1 MTFELQGTANRDNFV
16 LGRAG
21 LLYSSLHDPTHEHP
35 SWILGL
41 TPQQDAIS
49 LPGTIRDYLLRPTSL
64 PYAVS
69 GYAKGSPALGIYFTN
84 RNERVTRESAWG
96 RQYGNEISLI
106 AYLVQPKDLQHDPWI
121 QSLGLKQDSEINSQI
136 DSYNLSYS
144 QIHGGVFTPANYFT
158 ENDRQLFLFDGAGAP
173 QRSSQPGVVTQ
184 LSNEANQGVVYFP
197 GESLNSFSIPLSA
210 WNTLRFNSSTS
221 ARDITRQW
229 FGANSGSSL
238 QTNDLTTQKYL
249 EITASAWIGTI
260 QINRVAQASN
270 NGSEIVWGLQ
280 TVDGADPRVGSVLN
294 GGIGNDIIRGLKG
307 WDILDGGI
315 GNDLIKA
322 GNGRDIITGGA
333 GQDELHGDF
342 GFNTFTDER
351 DNASDLIVI
360 KSDEYLVNHIYGK
373 AFNNTDGSKCD
384 IIEGLDPIDRI
395 RLIGVNSAD
404 ITFASNTTL
413 TRNNITVTG
422 IGIYG
427 KGALEA
433 MYTGGNLS
441 ISELTQM
448 TSGDDSSAAL
458 NNQIYSYSWTEL
470 PGVFRT
476 QLA

>member
-1 MTFELQGTANRDNFV
+1 MTFELQGTASRDNFV

-21 LLYSSLHDPTHEHP
+21 LVYSSLHDPSHEHP

-41 TPQQDAIS
+41 TAQQDVIS
-49 LPGTIRDYLLRPTSL
+49 LP
-64 PYAVS
+64 
-69 GYAKGSPALGIYFTN
+69 GIYFTN
-84 RNERVTRESAWG
+84 RNERVARESAWG

-106 AYLVQPKDLQHDPWI
+106 AYLVQPKELLFDPWI
-121 QSLGLKQDSEINSQI
+121 LSLGLKTDSEVNSQI
-136 DSYNLSYS
+136 DTYNLSY
-144 QIHGGVFTPANYFT
+144 QQTHGGIFTPANYLT
-158 ENDRQLFLFDGAGAP
+158 ENDRQLFLFDGADAP
-173 QRSSQPGVVTQ
+173 QRSSQPGEVTQ
-184 LSNEANQGVVYFP
+184 LSSEDNQGVVYFP
-197 GESLNSFSIPLSA
+197 SESLNSFSIPLSA
-210 WNTLRFNSSTS
+210 WNTLRFNGSTS
-221 ARDITRQW
+221 AQDITRQW
-229 FGANSGSSL
+229 FGGNSGSSL
-238 QTNDLTTQKYL
+238 QTNDLTTQKHL
-249 EITASAWIGTI
+249 EITASSWIGTI
-260 QINRVAQASN
+260 LINRVAQASDH
-270 NGSEIVWGLQ
+270 GGEIVWGLQ
-280 TVDGADPRVGSVLN
+280 TVVGADPRVGSIVN
-294 GGIGNDIIRGLKG
+294 GGIGNDIVRGLKG
-307 WDILDGGI
+307 WDILDGGT

-333 GQDELHGDF
+333 GHDELHGDF
-342 GFNTFTDER
+342 GWNTFTDER

-360 KSDEYLVNHIYGK
+360 KSDEYLINHIYGK
-373 AFNNTDGSKCD
+373 AYNNTDGSKCD

-404 ITFASNTTL
+404 ITISNTSL

-470 PGVFRT
+470 PGAFRT

>member
-1 MTFELQGTANRDNFV
+1 MTFELKGTANRDNFV

-21 LLYSSLHDPTHEHP
+21 LVYSSLHDPSHEHP

-64 PYAVS
+64 PYAVG

-84 RNERVTRESAWG
+84 RNERVARESAWG

-106 AYLVQPKDLQHDPWI
+106 AYLVQPKDLLFDPWI
-121 QSLGLKQDSEINSQI
+121 QSLGLRLDSEVNATI
-136 DSYNLSYS
+136 DAYNLSYQ
-144 QIHGGVFTPANYFT
+144 QIHSGTFAASNYYT
-158 ENDRQLFLFDGAGAP
+158 EALRQLFLFDGSGAP
-173 QRSSQPGVVTQ
+173 QRSSLAGEVTQ
-184 LSNEANQGVVYFP
+184 LSSEAKQGVVYFP
-197 GESLNSFSIPLSA
+197 SESLNNFSVPLST
-210 WNTLRFNSSTS
+210 WNTLRFGRGTN
-221 ARDITRQW
+221 AQAITRQW
-229 FGANSGSSL
+229 FGTNSGSSL
-238 QTNDLTTQKYL
+238 QTNDLNDLKYL
-249 EITASAWIGTI
+249 EITASSWSGTI

-270 NGSEIVWGLQ
+270 GGGETVWGLQ
-280 TVDGADPRVGSVLN
+280 TTDGADPRVGSVVN
-294 GGIGNDIIRGLKG
+294 GGSSNDIIRGLKG
-307 WDILDGGI
+307 WDILDGGV

-333 GQDELHGDF
+333 GSDELHGDF
-342 GFNTFTDER
+342 GWNTFSDER

-384 IIEGLDPIDRI
+384 IIEGLDLIDRI
-395 RLIGVNSAD
+395 RVVGVNSAD
-404 ITFASNTTL
+404 ITFASN
-413 TRNNITVTG
+413 ITAKGVTG

-433 MYTGGNLS
+433 IYTGGNLS
-441 ISELTQM
+441 ISQITQM

-458 NNQIYSYSWTEL
+458 NNQIFSYSWTEL